1 MHFLPAVAIPLAVA
15 IGAGDAPAQ
24 SPKVA
29 GLLAASKEEVG
40 TKVPWT
46 PSAPRTRRERLTK

>member
-15 IGAGDAPAQ
+15 IGTGDAPAR

-29 GLLAASKEEVG
+29 GLLAASKEEVAHEG
-40 TKVPWT
+40 PVEALCAAYTPPKVH
-46 PSAPRTRRERLTK
+46 

>member
-1 MHFLPAVAIPLAVA
+1 MRFLPAVAIPLAVA

-29 GLLAASKEEVG
+29 GLLAASKEEVAYEG
-40 TKVPWT
+40 SVEALCAAYTPRKVN
-46 PSAPRTRRERLTK
+46 

>member
-1 MHFLPAVAIPLAVA
+1 MRFLPAVAIPLALV

-29 GLLAASKEEVG
+29 GLLAASKEEGAYEGSVEALCAAY
-40 TKVPWT
+40 T
-46 PSAPRTRRERLTK
+46 PRKG